1 MKKEELKK
9 RGRGCYKLTLLQ
21 HCTYERRAKQE
32 SAKRNERGRRKEI
45 STTKS
50 MLSGVITLSLAVA
63 AFASAESILMTEVFV
78 IPIRPET
85 FDWREDGRYDQ
96 FSYQPSLLNAPD
108 LPSWIHYTYSK
119 RDHHGFL
126 YGVAP
131 RNQKYFQLEIV
142 GLNKHTYE
150 TRYKVLDMK
159 VLEKENLTKYEVH
172 LKIDNLNVEDM
183 FNRNRTEQLLD
194 IFRKKLWKDATDLYA
209 TFLASAVE
217 LGARL
222 PLKPSEGE
230 GVVIRLGSSMPFSQ
244 ELNELQEEVKPLWK
258 LPFCP
263 RDFKRTSV
271 ERLFREAGFALD
283 WCSFRLVIRKE
294 VEQEQQSLQ
303 HESARRGQSMNV
315 VGLSASGIS
324 EHTEWR
330 WARSTKAS
338 VPTRSYFNEIVTT
351 IFVPTIL
358 LLVLAALL
366 STVLCLNHEKM
377 NDPESEDY
385 FNELFNVFLARNQ
398 VAREKR
404 EISSG
409 EGVSNNNIQMV
420 QYATIERGTLKSLSA
435 QPSSPNDSL
444 LRSPRI
450 SNERCNPYIRPNPPP
465 YTGPPNLIGIRA
477 DF

>member
-1 MKKEELKK
+1 M
-9 RGRGCYKLTLLQ
+9 
-21 HCTYERRAKQE
+21 
-32 SAKRNERGRRKEI
+32 
-45 STTKS
+45 
-50 MLSGVITLSLAVA
+50 
-63 AFASAESILMTEVFV
+63 MT
-78 IPIRPET
+78 RS
-85 FDWREDGRYDQ
+85 DQ

-131 RNQKYFQLEIV
+131 KNQKYFQLEIV
-142 GLNKHTYE
+142 GLNKYTYE
-150 TRYKVLDMK
+150 TRYKVLDMN

-183 FNRNRTEQLLD
+183 FNRNRTDELVD
-194 IFRKKLWKDATDLYA
+194 IFRKRLWKDAVDLYV

-258 LPFCP
+258 LRSCP

-271 ERLFREAGFALD
+271 ERLFREARFALD
-283 WCSFRLVIRKE
+283 WCSFRLV
-294 VEQEQQSLQ
+294 EQEQQSLQ
-303 HESARRGQSMNV
+303 QESARRGPSV
-315 VGLSASGIS
+315 LDLPASGIS
-324 EHTEWR
+324 EHAEWR
-330 WARSTKAS
+330 WARSSRANI
-338 VPTRSYFNEIVTT
+338 PTRSYFEEIVTT
-351 IFVPTIL
+351 IFVSVIL
-358 LLVLAALL
+358 FFALAALL
-366 STVLCLNHEKM
+366 STLLCLDHEK
-377 NDPESEDY
+377 
-385 FNELFNVFLARNQ
+385 VK
-398 VAREKR
+398 KR
-404 EISSG
+404 ETSTG
-409 EGVSNNNIQMV
+409 EGVSNNIQMV
-420 QYATIERGTLKSLSA
+420 QYAVERGILKSLSA

-444 LRSPRI
+444 LPSPRI

-465 YTGPPNLIGIRA
+465 YTGPSNLVGIRA

>member
-1 MKKEELKK
+1 M
-9 RGRGCYKLTLLQ
+9 
-21 HCTYERRAKQE
+21 
-32 SAKRNERGRRKEI
+32 
-45 STTKS
+45 
-50 MLSGVITLSLAVA
+50 MLPAVA
-63 AFASAESILMTEVFV
+63 VLLATAIVPAIGETVRTTEVFV

-85 FDWREDGRYDQ
+85 FEWSSADGRDQ

-119 RDHHGFL
+119 RDHRGFL

-131 RNQKYFQLEIV
+131 KDQKYFQLGIV

-150 TRYKVLDMK
+150 TRYKILDMN

-183 FNRNRTEQLLD
+183 FDRNRTEELLD
-194 IFRKKLWKDATDLYA
+194 IFRGKLWKDATDLYI
-209 TFLASAVE
+209 TFLASAIE

-230 GVVIRLGSSMPFSQ
+230 GVVVRLGSSTPFSQ

-258 LPFCP
+258 LPSCP

-271 ERLFREAGFALD
+271 ERLFREARFALD
-283 WCSFRLVIRKE
+283 WCSFRLAER
-294 VEQEQQSLQ
+294 EQQSLQ
-303 HESARRGQSMNV
+303 HESARRGPSVNAPGFLDV
-315 VGLSASGIS
+315 F
-324 EHTEWR
+324 EHSEWR

-338 VPTRSYFNEIVTT
+338 VPSRSYFKEIITSV
-351 IFVPTIL
+351 FVPSIL

-366 STVLCLNHEKM
+366 STVLCLNHEKI
-377 NDPESEDY
+377 DEDRESRT
-385 FNELFNVFLARNQ
+385 A
-398 VAREKR
+398 
-404 EISSG
+404 
-409 EGVSNNNIQMV
+409 EGIGSNNIQMV
-420 QYATIERGTLKSLSA
+420 QYAASERGTLKSLAA

-444 LRSPRI
+444 LRSPRV
-450 SNERCNPYIRPNPPP
+450 SNERCNPYVRPNPPP
-465 YTGPPNLIGIRA
+465 YTGPGNLAGIRA

>member
-1 MKKEELKK
+1 
-9 RGRGCYKLTLLQ
+9 
-21 HCTYERRAKQE
+21 
-32 SAKRNERGRRKEI
+32 
-45 STTKS
+45 
-50 MLSGVITLSLAVA
+50 MLSIVITLSLAVS
-63 AFASAESILMTEVFV
+63 AFASTESILMTEVFV
-78 IPIRPET
+78 IPIKPET
-85 FDWREDGRYDQ
+85 FDWRDDGRYDQ

-119 RDHHGFL
+119 RDHRGFL

-150 TRYKVLDMK
+150 TRYKVLDMN
-159 VLEKENLTKYEVH
+159 VLDKENLTKYEVH

-194 IFRKKLWKDATDLYA
+194 IFRKKLWKEATDIYA
-209 TFLASAVE
+209 TFLASAIE

-258 LPFCP
+258 LPSCP

-283 WCSFRLVIRKE
+283 WCSFRLV
-294 VEQEQQSLQ
+294 EQEQQSVQ
-303 HESARRGQSMNV
+303 SESARRGPSMNV
-315 VGLSASGIS
+315 VGLPASGIS

-366 STVLCLNHEKM
+366 STVLCLNHEKI
-377 NDPESEDY
+377 
-385 FNELFNVFLARNQ
+385 
-398 VAREKR
+398 EKR
-404 EISSG
+404 ETSSG

-435 QPSSPNDSL
+435 QPSSPSDSL
-444 LRSPRI
+444 LRSPRT
-450 SNERCNPYIRPNPPP
+450 SSERCNPYIRPNPPP
-465 YTGPPNLIGIRA
+465 YTGPTNLIGIRA

>member
-1 MKKEELKK
+1 
-9 RGRGCYKLTLLQ
+9 
-21 HCTYERRAKQE
+21 
-32 SAKRNERGRRKEI
+32 
-45 STTKS
+45 
-50 MLSGVITLSLAVA
+50 MLPGVALLSLAMT
-63 AFASAESILMTEVFV
+63 FASAESILTTEVFV

-85 FDWREDGRYDQ
+85 FDWSSGDGRSDQ

-119 RDHHGFL
+119 RDHRGFL

-131 RNQKYFQLEIV
+131 KDQKYFQLEIV

-150 TRYKVLDMK
+150 TRHKVLDMN
-159 VLEKENLTKYEVH
+159 VLEKENLTKFEVH

-183 FNRNRTEQLLD
+183 FDRNRTERLLD
-194 IFRKKLWKDATDLYA
+194 IFRKKLWKDARDLYV
-209 TFLASAVE
+209 TFLASAIE

-230 GVVIRLGSSMPFSQ
+230 GVVMRLGSSMPFSQ
-244 ELNELQEEVKPLWK
+244 ELNELQKEVKPLWK
-258 LPFCP
+258 LPSCP

-271 ERLFREAGFALD
+271 ERLFREAEFALD
-283 WCSFRLVIRKE
+283 WCSFRLVEKE
-294 VEQEQQSLQ
+294 QHSLQ
-303 HESARRGQSMNV
+303 HESWASQGPSVNAMDLP
-315 VGLSASGIS
+315 GSGIS

-377 NDPESEDY
+377 NDPESEEY
-385 FNELFNVFLARNQ
+385 FDELFNIFLDDRQ
-398 VAREKR
+398 VTSEKR
-404 EISSG
+404 ESTPG

-420 QYATIERGTLKSLSA
+420 QYAASERGTLKSLSA
-435 QPSSPNDSL
+435 RPSSPNDSL
-444 LRSPRI
+444 SRSPRI

-465 YTGPPNLIGIRA
+465 YSGPSNLAGVRA